1 MVLPTLFRYRLT
13 VVNRGNGFSN
23 CARGIAGPPMD
34 DEPGIC
40 PKNGFG
46 TDWNKAVPNWSCCT
60 VSWFRFVSG
69 MPMCVPFEPAY
80 ATSMVRSRAS
90 SCWIAR
96 FQLCVFLLNDSAST
110 EKTPWNLAI
119 QHELARDL

>member
-23 CARGIAGPPMD
+23 CARGTAGPPMD

-46 TDWNKAVPNWSCCT
+46 KEWNKGVAKWSCCK
-60 VSWFRFVSG
+60 VSWFSLVLGMLLYSPFGSSYWLSLVWSLTIRCWIVRFV
-69 MPMCVPFEPAY
+69 
-80 ATSMVRSRAS
+80 
-90 SCWIAR
+90 
-96 FQLCVFLLNDSAST
+96 
-110 EKTPWNLAI
+110 
-119 QHELARDL
+119 